1 MAAIHF
7 ILFCVR
13 LLILHNP
20 CDGPRERPPQAAPKG
35 TQKLSGKRTGSGRNS
50 GKSMGTPMGQP
61 ARVAGNLSGIRYRG
75 TATHNVRFAVPF
87 VFVLLCR
94 LIPMRHRERMILME
108 KITPLYQT
116 HLVEGGKMVPFA
128 GYLLPVQYPTGVIA
142 EHMAVRTACGLF
154 DVSHMGEFVFR
165 GEGALATLNHLLTN
179 DFTNMAAGRV
189 RYTAMCLSDGG
200 TVDDLVIY
208 KFADDCYLAVV
219 NAANRGK
226 DYAHMAANLL
236 ADTEIE
242 DISDNVAQ
250 LALQGPNAKEIL
262 AHLIDPELLPQ
273 KYYTAVREVI
283 LAGIPC
289 MISRTG
295 YTGEFGYELY
305 TAADD
310 APRLWKLL
318 RDVGKEHGLIPCGL
332 GARDTLRLE
341 AAMPLYGHEMDEAVT
356 PLEAGLDFA
365 VKLQKPEFIG
375 RDALLAAGAPKR
387 VRVGLKATGRGI
399 LREEQDVYCDGVKI
413 GRTTSGTFAP
423 YLKQAI
429 AMALVDAA
437 HTTVGTAVEV
447 DVRGRRVPAEIVPLP
462 FYKRG

>member
-1 MAAIHF
+1 
-7 ILFCVR
+7 
-13 LLILHNP
+13 
-20 CDGPRERPPQAAPKG
+20 
-35 TQKLSGKRTGSGRNS
+35 
-50 GKSMGTPMGQP
+50 
-61 ARVAGNLSGIRYRG
+61 
-75 TATHNVRFAVPF
+75 
-87 VFVLLCR
+87 
-94 LIPMRHRERMILME
+94 ME
-108 KITPLYQT
+108 KKTPLYQT
-116 HLVEGGKMVPFA
+116 HLDEGGKMVPFA

-154 DVSHMGEFVFR
+154 DVSHMGEIVFR

-179 DFTNMAAGRV
+179 DFTNMTIGRV
-189 RYTAMCLSDGG
+189 RYSVMCLPDGG
-200 TVDDLVIY
+200 TVDDLVVC
-208 KFADDCYLAVV
+208 KFGEDCYLVVV
-219 NAANRGK
+219 NAANREK

-236 ADTEIE
+236 PDTEIE
-242 DISDNVAQ
+242 DISDQVAQ

-283 LAGIPC
+283 VAGIPC

-310 APRLWKLL
+310 GPKLWKLL
-318 RDVGKEHGLIPCGL
+318 RQVGAEHGLIPCGL

-341 AAMPLYGHEMDEAVT
+341 AAMPLYGHEMDETVT
-356 PLEAGLDFA
+356 PLEARLNFA

-375 RDALLAAGAPKR
+375 RDALLAAGEPKR

-399 LREEQDVYCDGVKI
+399 LREEQTVYLGDTVI
-413 GRTTSGTFAP
+413 GTTTSGTFAP

-429 AMALVDAA
+429 AMALVDAD
-437 HTTVGTAVEV
+437 HTAPGTTVEV